1 MNEHFKKQLER
12 YINGD
17 IDSIYDHMTSNNSS
31 NQPNNQSSNHSSNHS
46 SNQPNNQS
54 IDHNSNS
61 NSVNNTIGTKT
72 IHTSNNTKKKHRR
85 HREEPETIS
94 YQVDTHQSEYGNNL
108 HPVYNPYH
116 EEDVI
121 HDYEKQIQE
130 RNYEEQS
137 LREKYAVDYLDK
149 SNFEAIKQN
158 GIEMAKNI
166 LITQSKIDYYK
177 AIKKKTSLKL
187 EDYNKRKDNE
197 CEPLIE
203 FLLHTNIDYI
213 EHDGHKLSL
222 VNGKNK
228 KYIKIS
234 KIK

>member
-17 IDSIYDHMTSNNSS
+17 IDRIYDHMTGNNPHNHS
-31 NQPNNQSSNHSSNHS
+31 NNQSNNQPTNHSN
-46 SNQPNNQS
+46 
-54 IDHNSNS
+54 DH
-61 NSVNNTIGTKT
+61 NSVNNNTTT
-72 IHTSNNTKKKHRR
+72 NHTSNNTKKKHR
-85 HREEPETIS
+85 HHKEEHETIS
-94 YQVDTHQSEYGNNL
+94 YQDDTRESHYDNNL
-108 HPVYNPYH
+108 HPVYNPYQ
-116 EEDVI
+116 EEDVM
-121 HDYEKQIQE
+121 HGYEKQLQE

-137 LREKYAVDYLDK
+137 LRDKYAVDYLDK

-158 GIEMAKNI
+158 GIEMAKKI
-166 LITQSKIDYYK
+166 LITQNKIDYYK

-187 EDYNKRKDNE
+187 EDYNKRKDND

-234 KIK
+234 KTK